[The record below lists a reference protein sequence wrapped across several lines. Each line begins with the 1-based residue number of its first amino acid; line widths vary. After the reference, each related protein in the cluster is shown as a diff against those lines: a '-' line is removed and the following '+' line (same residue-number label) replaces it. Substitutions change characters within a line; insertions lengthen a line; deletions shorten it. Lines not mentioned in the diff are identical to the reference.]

1 MMMHPWIHITL
12 LLFASLLYISDA
24 FSSARGVRRQTS
36 CSIEQQNEY
45 HASTSMLLAY
55 RKGTT
60 TIEGPPL
67 STKPDYSS
75 IHGPLGGFIDDVFM
89 TLFRQKLAE
98 KIDRLPDSKLPKND
112 FMSIIELTSSMNIQ
126 YNNRTQVQELAQGV
140 LISLFPP
147 FILQR
152 FPTFFA
158 KPFPNFR

>member
-1 MMMHPWIHITL
+1 MMHPWIHITL
-12 LLFASLLYISDA
+12 LLFALLYISDA

-36 CSIEQQNEY
+36 CSIKQQQR
-45 HASTSMLLAY
+45 HASISILLAY
-55 RKGTT
+55 TKGT

-112 FMSIIELTSSMNIQ
+112 FKGIIELTSGMNLQ

-147 FILQR
+147 FILDR
-152 FPTFFA
+152 FPTWFA

>member
-1 MMMHPWIHITL
+1 MMMHPWIYITL
-12 LLFASLLYISDA
+12 LLLASLLNIADA
-24 FSSARGVRRQTS
+24 FSSGHQAS
-36 CSIEQQNEY
+36 CSIDHQQR
-45 HASTSMLLAY
+45 HASSKLLAY
-55 RKGTT
+55 TKGT

-89 TLFRQKLAE
+89 SLFRQKLAE

-112 FMSIIELTSSMNIQ
+112 FMGIIELTSGMNLQ

-140 LISLFPP
+140 LVSLFPP
-147 FILQR
+147 FILKR
-152 FPTFFA
+152 FPTWFA

>member
-12 LLFASLLYISDA
+12 LLFALLLYISDA
-24 FSSARGVRRQTS
+24 FSSAKGVRRQTS
-36 CSIEQQNEY
+36 CSIDHQQR
-45 HASTSMLLAY
+45 HASISILLAY
-55 RKGTT
+55 TKGT

-98 KIDRLPDSKLPKND
+98 KIDRLPDSNLPEND
-112 FMSIIELTSSMNIQ
+112 FMGIIELTSSMNIQ
-126 YNNRTQVQELAQGV
+126 YNNRTQVQELAQEV

-147 FILQR
+147 FILKR
-152 FPTFFA
+152 FPTWFA